1 MHPFVRSLILVVV
14 ALIIAGGL
22 LALSLLG
29 ENSQLSVI
37 QMLASG
43 VIAAAAGIFLF
54 VQGWRWSQRAWNG
67 GSTGTSVAIALA
79 GGIAGI
85 LGAASLAG
93 VVILLLLFYVN

>member
-29 ENSQLSVI
+29 ENSELSVI

-43 VIAAAAGIFLF
+43 LIAAVAGIFLF
-54 VQGWRWSQRAWNG
+54 VQGWRWSQRAWNSG
-67 GSTGTSVAIALA
+67 ASGSSVAMALA

-85 LGAASLAG
+85 LGAIALAG